1 MDRRMV
7 ELALRKQRLQFLA
20 EQQRADV
27 MQRLAGID
35 RVLDAADGLR
45 DNLQWA
51 KEKAPILSVA
61 LLLLIAARP
70 RAALRLARRAWF
82 GLLLYKRLRG
92 RMPRWLTPAVAGV
105 LAGVL
110 GFVRRALERATTKA
124 KP

>member
-20 EQQRADV
+20 EQQRAEL
-27 MQRLAGID
+27 MQRLADVD

-61 LLLLIAARP
+61 LLLFVVARP
-70 RAALRLARRAWF
+70 RVALRLARRALVS
-82 GLLLYKRLRG
+82 LLLYKRLRG
-92 RMPRWLTPAVAGV
+92 RMPRWLTPAVAGM

-110 GFVRRALERATTKA
+110 GHLRRALERATTRA
-124 KP
+124 KS